1 MKWGNK
7 HKNGCLSDCG
17 KVHPLLCPKFLD
29 LKCVDKPCSYKL
41 HTLKC
46 VRHDQVSA
54 AGAAPGQGQQGVGQ
68 LTRVGL
74 IRINHLRVRLGL
86 TWLVGELGLY
96 LAISDNNI
104 KHPLEV
110 LVEVEL
116 VK

>member
-1 MKWGNK
+1 MTK
-7 HKNGCLSDCG
+7 S
-17 KVHPLLCPKFLD
+17 V
-29 LKCVDKPCSYKL
+29 
-41 HTLKC
+41 
-46 VRHDQVSA
+46 
-54 AGAAPGQGQQGVGQ
+54 QQGLHQVRVNTVLVNSI